1 MFLCDYLYKLIQKC
15 YNININKPKRIKM
28 SENIENN
35 QEKNKNVVKIEK
47 NSSKRIYF
55 DEKTLKMIEIMSPA
69 YGIDPNTKE
78 NEKIGAI
85 VKIAIENLFKSDFLN
100 KIKDF

>member
-1 MFLCDYLYKLIQKC
+1 
-15 YNININKPKRIKM
+15 M
-28 SENIENN
+28 SENVEKNQEIIENA
-35 QEKNKNVVKIEK
+35 VKIEK

>member
-1 MFLCDYLYKLIQKC
+1 
-15 YNININKPKRIKM
+15 M

-35 QEKNKNVVKIEK
+35 QEINKNAVKIEK

-55 DEKTLKMIEIMSPA
+55 DEKSLKMIEIMSPV

-85 VKIAIENLFKSDFLN
+85 IKISIENLFKSDFLN